1 MSCKKQCKQK
11 PSEIERGLIRLKLRW
26 FDQNNDDNIVLN
38 TVDNYH
44 QENKISHLN
53 IPRPVTYEELQQ
65 QLALIIPISC
75 GIAVVERPD
84 GTLASAPYED
94 GEIILCREIQSLR
107 HGKDL
112 ESRVEGSQWEEE
124 SYRKSLTLPP
134 LSQMK

>member
-11 PSEIERGLIRLKLRW
+11 PSETERGLIRLKLRW
-26 FDQNNDDNIVLN
+26 FDKNNDDNIVLN

-44 QENKISHLN
+44 QEYKISHVN

-75 GIAVVERPD
+75 GITVVERPD

-112 ESRVEGSQWEEE
+112 ESRGEGSQWEEKL
-124 SYRKSLTLPP
+124 YRKSLTLPP